1 MKTKQLAFESAA
13 GRIGRAIEQAQI
25 DFRLSDADVLKLLAF
40 EIAYRSGLLD
50 SAETANDAVRV
61 SSPHPTI
68 ATANA
73 EEINESR

>member
-1 MKTKQLAFESAA
+1 MKTQHFAFESAA

-50 SAETANDAVRV
+50 TSPIGCAEAQSASIANGHG
-61 SSPHPTI
+61 S
-68 ATANA
+68 
-73 EEINESR
+73 